1 MFRQVRAAAYFLRQ
15 GLANLA
21 RHPLYASVGVLTL
34 AVSLILVG
42 FLGLFMWK
50 ATDLVDRLSGGLQLT
65 VYLDPEISRGGADEL
80 VKVIR
85 EQWDEVK
92 EVTFHSSLEDQ
103 TRNMELL
110 PKELVEELDPELIPA
125 QPYLE
130 VALDIELLD
139 ETRASQLVE
148 WFGSL
153 DRVQG
158 VDEVLFGSEKISV
171 AFSLL
176 RGAQSVGLFIS
187 LVIVL
192 AALFFVITTTRLIV
206 EGRKKEIEIL
216 LLVGATRNFIRIPH
230 YIEGVLQG
238 GMAGLLAF
246 LVVWFMQRQLLSSLR
261 TESLLLVPIN
271 LLPSGMVAWFLLG
284 GILLGLLGSGL
295 GMVRYLRLS
304 K

>member
-1 MFRQVRAAAYFLRQ
+1 MYFLRQ
-15 GLANLA
+15 GLANLT
-21 RHPLYASVGVLTL
+21 RHPLYAVVGVMTL

-50 ATDLVDRLSGGLQLT
+50 ATSLVERISGGLQLT
-65 VYLDPEISRGGADEL
+65 VYLEPEITAGGADEL
-80 VKVIR
+80 MKVIR

-92 EVTFHSSLEDQ
+92 EVTFHTSLEDQ
-103 TRNMELL
+103 TRNMDLL
-110 PKELVEELDPELIPA
+110 PKELVEELEQELIPA

-130 VALDIELLD
+130 VALNIELLN
-139 ETRASQLVE
+139 EARATQLVE

-176 RGAQSVGLFIS
+176 RGAQNVGFSIS

-216 LLVGATRNFIRIPH
+216 LLVGATRNFIRLPH
-230 YIEGVLQG
+230 YLEGAIQG
-238 GMAGLLAF
+238 GLAGLLAF
-246 LVVWFMQRQLLSSLR
+246 LAVWFMQRQLLSSLR
-261 TESLLLVPIN
+261 SESLLLVPVN
-271 LLPSGMVAWFLLG
+271 LLPSGIVIWFLVG
-284 GILLGLLGSGL
+284 GVLLGLLGSGL
-295 GMVRYLRLS
+295 GMIRYLRLS